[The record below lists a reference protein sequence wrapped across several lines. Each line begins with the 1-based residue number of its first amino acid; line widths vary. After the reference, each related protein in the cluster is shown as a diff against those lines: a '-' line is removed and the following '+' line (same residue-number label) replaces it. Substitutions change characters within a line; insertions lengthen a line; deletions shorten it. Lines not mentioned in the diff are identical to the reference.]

1 MWGPVSVMCAIWLVV
16 FWVFRIYLLLM
27 LAYAVVSWV
36 PSLRGRWSDYLAMLV
51 EPVLVPVRR
60 VIPPMGGLDLSF
72 LVVVIVLQLVNSSI
86 VVPQLNTCSM

>member
-1 MWGPVSVMCAIWLVV
+1 VWGPVSVMCAIWLVV

-86 VVPQLNTCSM
+86 VVPQLNTCTM